1 MSRYRVSVDIGGTF
15 TDFVVHDE
23 EQGYAFTGKVLSTP
37 DDPARGVITGLT
49 GLIDDLSNIAFLVHG
64 TTVGLNAFLERR
76 GERVLLMT
84 TAGFRD
90 VYTIAR
96 GDRKRLY
103 ALQYRKPEPLIPPH
117 DIHSVRER
125 VRWDGSVQEELH
137 SEDFEPIIEKI
148 QAEGIK
154 AVAICFLHAYV
165 NPEHELQ
172 ARKLLQELV
181 GAGVEQGRDGEL
193 ASARNGVGTTRS
205 INRHSTAVALPGLS
219 ISLSHEIA
227 REWREYERSSSA
239 VLNAYVAPIVERYLS
254 SLESQARERG
264 LRSTL
269 YVMQSNGGV
278 MTASAARS
286 LPIQTFLSGPVGG
299 TIGGQALSQALNRP
313 NLLCVDMGGTSF
325 DASLIINGQP
335 SFSTE
340 TALEGLPVL
349 MSLVDIHTIGAGGG
363 SLAWL
368 EAGALRV
375 GPRSAG
381 ADPGP
386 ACYGLG
392 GTQPTVTDANLFL
405 GRMNPDYFLG
415 GRMNLDRQAAEK
427 AIRSV
432 ADQLELTAEALAEGM
447 LVVINARMA
456 DAMRTITVRQGI
468 DPREYSLVAFGGAGP
483 MHAAALAEELDIKEV
498 IVPWAPGTFSAWG
511 MLQTNVRHDLTQT
524 FYQTMQATTPEDLE
538 GVYGQ
543 LEEQGREILRGEDV
557 PDEQV
562 GFLRTADMRYIGQ
575 EYSVNVSTSFDD
587 GENGLE
593 AITARF
599 HEAYKTRYG
608 HSTPGAPI
616 EFVNLR
622 VAAFGKLER
631 HTAGF
636 RPAKGDQSY
645 DTGTRE
651 VIFHGQAVPTKF
663 YRRDRLPIGVALAG
677 PHVIEEETATTIVP
691 PGWVS
696 RVDELSNII
705 ITRKES

>member
-15 TDFVVHDE
+15 TDFVMHDE

-37 DDPARGVITGLT
+37 DDPARGVIAGLT
-49 GLIDDLSNIAFLVHG
+49 DLINDLGNIAFLVHG

-76 GERVLLMT
+76 GARVLLVT

-96 GDRKRLY
+96 GDRKKLY
-103 ALQYRKPEPLIPPH
+103 ALQYRKPEPLIPPR
-117 DIHSVRER
+117 DIHAVRER
-125 VRWDGSVQEELH
+125 MRWDGSIQEELH

-148 QAEGIK
+148 QSEGIK

-181 GAGVEQGRDGEL
+181 GTGAEPSGDGAL
-193 ASARNGVGTTRS
+193 
-205 INRHSTAVALPGLS
+205 VAAHPELS

-227 REWREYERSSSA
+227 REWRDYERSSSA

-254 SLESQARERG
+254 SLESQVRERG
-264 LRSTL
+264 LHSTL

-278 MTASAARS
+278 MTAAAARS
-286 LPIQTFLSGPVGG
+286 LPIQTLLSGPVGG
-299 TIGGQALSQALNRP
+299 TIGGQALSQALKRP

-325 DASLIINGQP
+325 DASLIIDGQP

-415 GRMNLDRQAAEK
+415 GRMELDRQAAEK
-427 AIRSV
+427 AICSV
-432 ADQLELTAEALAEGM
+432 ADQLELTAETLAEGM
-447 LVVINARMA
+447 LAVINAKMA

-543 LEEQGREILRGEDV
+543 LEEQGRQTLRGEEV
-557 PDEQV
+557 PDEHM

-575 EYSVNVSTSFDD
+575 EYSVNVQVSFED
-587 GENGLE
+587 GEDGLG

-599 HEAYKTRYG
+599 HDAYKTRYG

-636 RPAKGDQSY
+636 RPAKGDQSS
-645 DTGTRE
+645 DTGTRD

-663 YRRDRLPIGVALAG
+663 YRRDRLSTGIALAG
-677 PHVIEEETATTIVP
+677 PHVIEEETATTVVP
-691 PGWVS
+691 PGWIS
-696 RVDELSNII
+696 RVDALGNII